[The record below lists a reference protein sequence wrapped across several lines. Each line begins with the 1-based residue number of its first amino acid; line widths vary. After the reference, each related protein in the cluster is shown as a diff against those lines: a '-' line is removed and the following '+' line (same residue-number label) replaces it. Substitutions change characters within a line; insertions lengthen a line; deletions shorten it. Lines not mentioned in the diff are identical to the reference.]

1 MQLSPAL
8 GPIHQAVT
16 SAIESLTA
24 QNAVQ
29 RIWSGDHTLWAD
41 DPTEI
46 ADRLGWLHILE
57 EMNASV
63 SEMEMFAAGVRAD
76 GLTKAVI
83 CGMGGSS
90 LFPEV
95 LARTFPDA
103 DGIPLAILDTTDP
116 AAIDRV
122 LSDREI
128 TDTLF
133 IGASKSGST
142 IETRSQL
149 ETFWSRL
156 QRGPQFTVITDLG
169 SEFIKLSDQN
179 GFRRVFLNRS
189 DIGGRF
195 SALSYFGL
203 LPGALV
209 GAPIA
214 RILQTARDLVPAL
227 QRPEAE
233 NPGVILGAAMA
244 AAAKMGR
251 DKTTILIDDRIAPL
265 GVWLEQLIAESTG
278 KQGVGVVPIVDE
290 KPSSEAYGDDRF
302 YVVIGTAAGAEFIP
316 EGAPRIDLSLGDES
330 ELGAQVLLWEFAT
343 AVAGAVLGINPF
355 DQPNVA
361 SAKTATSEILAGSL
375 PVIPLTPVPELLG
388 QLREGDYINVLAYM
402 DGASSSA
409 DRLRR
414 KLSEL
419 GRRYGVATTFGI
431 GPRYLHSTGQLHKG
445 NPTNFVAI
453 QIVADDRTDVPI
465 PNQHFTFGQLKQAQA
480 AGDYR
485 ALQDVGAR
493 VGRVV
498 LTEFL
503 DG

>member
-16 SAIESLTA
+16 QSIESLA
-24 QNAVQ
+24 ARSAVERMWQ
-29 RIWSGDHTLWAD
+29 GDHTLWAE

-46 ADRLGWLHILE
+46 SDRLGWLHVLDQ
-57 EMNASV
+57 MNASV

-95 LARTFPDA
+95 LAKMFPYA
-103 DGIPLAILDTTDP
+103 DGMPITILDTTDP
-116 AAIDRV
+116 AALDRV

-133 IGASKSGST
+133 VGASKSGTT

-156 QRGPQFTVITDLG
+156 QRGSQFTVITDPG
-169 SEFIKLSDQN
+169 SALIPLSDQN
-179 GFRRVFLNRS
+179 GFRRVFLNPA
-189 DIGGRF
+189 DVGGRF
-195 SALSYFGL
+195 SALTYFGL
-203 LPGALV
+203 LPGALA

-214 RILQTARDLVPAL
+214 RILGTALDLRPAL
-227 QRPEAE
+227 KRTEGS
-233 NPGVILGAAMA
+233 NPGIVLGAAMA
-244 AAAKMGR
+244 VAAQQGQ
-251 DKTTILIDDRIAPL
+251 DKLTLLLDDRIAPL
-265 GVWLEQLIAESTG
+265 GAWLEQLIAESTG
-278 KQGVGVVPIVDE
+278 KDGQGIVPIVDE
-290 KPSSEAYGDDRF
+290 TPSAEAYGPDRF
-302 YVVIGTAAGAEFIP
+302 FVVVGEPRGAEHIP
-316 EGAPRIDLSLGDES
+316 EGAPRITLSLADEL
-330 ELGAQVLLWEFAT
+330 ELGAQVILWEFAT
-343 AVAGAVLGINPF
+343 AAAGAVLGVNPF

-361 SAKTATSEILAGSL
+361 SAKIATSEILAGGI
-375 PVIPLTPVPELLG
+375 PAIPLSPVPALIE
-388 QLREGDYINVLAYM
+388 QLREGDYLNLLAYI

-419 GRRYGVATTFGI
+419 GRRYGVATTFGV

-445 NPTNFVAI
+445 NPDNFVAI
-453 QIVADDRTDVPI
+453 QIVSDDRTDVPV
-465 PNQHFTFGQLKQAQA
+465 PGERFTFGQLKAAQA

-503 DG
+503 DA

>member
-16 SAIESLTA
+16 QAIESLA
-24 QNAVQ
+24 ARDAIA
-29 RIWSGDHTLWAD
+29 RIWNGDHTLWST

-46 ADRLGWLHILE
+46 TDRLGWLHVLE
-57 EMNASV
+57 QMNSSI

-95 LARTFPDA
+95 LAKMFPYA
-103 DGIPLAILDTTDP
+103 DGMPLTILDTTDP
-116 AAIDRV
+116 AALDRV

-133 IGASKSGST
+133 VGASKSGTT

-156 QRGPQFTVITDLG
+156 QRGSQFTVITDPG
-169 SEFIKLSDQN
+169 STLIPLADQN
-179 GFRRVFLNRS
+179 GFRRVFLNPS
-189 DIGGRF
+189 DVGGRF
-195 SALSYFGL
+195 SALTYFGL
-203 LPGALV
+203 LPGALA

-214 RILQTARDLVPAL
+214 RILRTALDLAPAL
-227 QRPEAE
+227 KRSAGE
-233 NPGVILGAAMA
+233 NPGIVLGAAMA
-244 AAAKMGR
+244 VAAKAGR
-251 DKTTILIDDRIAPL
+251 DKTTILLDERIAPL

-278 KQGVGVVPIVDE
+278 KDGQGIVPIVDE
-290 KPSSEAYGDDRF
+290 PPSAEAYGADRF
-302 YVVIGTAAGAEFIP
+302 FVVVGEPEGVEHIP
-316 EGAPRIDLSLGDES
+316 EGAPRILLSLADELD
-330 ELGAQVLLWEFAT
+330 LGAQVLLWEFAT

-361 SAKTATSEILAGSL
+361 SAKTATAEILAGT
-375 PVIPLTPVPELLG
+375 PPTIPLTPVPSLLA
-388 QLREGDYINVLAYM
+388 QLRDGDYINLLAYL

-419 GRRYGVATTFGI
+419 GRRYGVATTFGV

-445 NPTNFVAI
+445 NPNNFVAI
-453 QIVADDRTDVPI
+453 QIVSEDRTDVPI
-465 PNQHFTFGQLKQAQA
+465 PGERFTFGQLKAAQA
-480 AGDYR
+480 AGDFR

-503 DG
+503 DA